1 MNNTPQ
7 DIPARPD
14 IGWDAESEMFEDPS
28 ESCISIVSL
37 LLAAVIVAALV
48 AAIGFGASYFLQG
61 VGLAVFLPVWRD
73 HNTEA
78 RQEWVREQGEG
89 PHPAE
94 RLVFRVCLI
103 GFAVLMVSGYWF
115 GGAA

>member
-1 MNNTPQ
+1 MIEFPQ
-7 DIPARPD
+7 VQDEDNEPV
-14 IGWDAESEMFEDPS
+14 IG
-28 ESCISIVSL
+28 IVSL

-73 HNTEA
+73 HHTDD
-78 RQEWVREQGEG
+78 RQEWIREQGQDA
-89 PHPAE
+89 HPAE